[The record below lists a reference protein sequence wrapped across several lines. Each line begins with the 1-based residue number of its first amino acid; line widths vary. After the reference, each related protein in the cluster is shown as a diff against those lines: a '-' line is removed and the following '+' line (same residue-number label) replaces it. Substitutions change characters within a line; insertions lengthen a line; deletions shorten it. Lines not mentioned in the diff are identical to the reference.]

1 MPWKFD
7 QPDVSLVVPV
17 YRTAGNMEPL
27 LAAFETYIESS
38 ILGFQLVIVDD
49 GSVAAISEQL
59 FAFAAERDSVTL
71 IRHEENMGKGRSIAD
86 GVAVAI
92 APMVVFADSEMSYD
106 MSIIET
112 MHRSF
117 KENPRAHFLVGSR
130 RHPDSDIKNNYNIPR
145 RIFSWGYNLLA
156 SAVVVMPI
164 TDVQCGIKAFRRD
177 AARLLFSDLVVS
189 RFAFDAEIF
198 LRAKKYSLTFLELP
212 VTYRRMRLSPHPT
225 IQTTISMLSDLR
237 RLYGAYRKNRS

>member
-17 YRTAGNMEPL
+17 YRASGNMEPL

-38 ILGFQLVIVDD
+38 MLGFQLIIVDD
-49 GSVAAISEQL
+49 GSVEAIAKQL
-59 FAFAAERDSVTL
+59 LAFAADRDSVTL
-71 IRHEENMGKGRSIAD
+71 IRHETNQGKGKSVAD

-92 APMVVFADSEMSYD
+92 APMVVFTDSEMSYD

-112 MHRSF
+112 MHRRF
-117 KENPRAHFLVGSR
+117 KEDPRTHFLVGSR

-145 RIFSWGYNLLA
+145 RIYSWAYNLLA
-156 SAVVVMPI
+156 SAVVSIPF

-177 AARLLFSDLVVS
+177 AARLLFSDLLIS

-198 LRAKKYSLTFLELP
+198 LRSKKYNLTFTELP

-225 IQTTISMLSDLR
+225 IPTSISMLSDLR
-237 RLYGAYRKNRS
+237 RLYGAYRKHRS

>member
-17 YRTAGNMEPL
+17 YRTAGNLGPI

-38 ILGFQLVIVDD
+38 PLGFQLIFVDD
-49 GSVAAISEQL
+49 GSAQMIADQL
-59 FAFAAERDSVTL
+59 MSFAAERDSVTL
-71 IRHEENMGKGRSIAD
+71 IRHDVNMGKGRAVAD
-86 GVAVAI
+86 GVAAAI
-92 APMVVFADSEMSYD
+92 APMVVFSDSDMSYD
-106 MSIIET
+106 MSIVET
-112 MHRSF
+112 MHRHF
-117 KENPRAHFLVGSR
+117 KENPRTHFLVGSR

-145 RIFSWGYNLLA
+145 RIFSWSYNLLA
-156 SAVVVMPI
+156 SIVVAIPF

-198 LRAKKYSLTFLELP
+198 LRAKKYSLTFQELP

-225 IQTTISMLSDLR
+225 IPTSISMLADLR